1 MSSLLST
8 WFYTCTGCLMAQ
20 LGAQQGR
27 VGCRVL
33 LTMQC
38 TFPTRRPFKSH
49 ISFYLQSAP
58 ASGKAERQD
67 ERQKVRERGRA
78 GGRAGETQPQQGA
91 LRSGRLMQKWE
102 NKEVYIGEN
111 RLWREKNPPK
121 SPSVFPF
128 NKKKHEKQACD
139 GGMSLVVASSKCSA
153 HLSSLDSFT
162 FTLNSHFSS

>member
-1 MSSLLST
+1 
-8 WFYTCTGCLMAQ
+8 MAQ
-20 LGAQQGR
+20 LGEQQGR
-27 VGCRVL
+27 VGCRGL

-58 ASGKAERQD
+58 ASGKAERRD
-67 ERQKVRERGRA
+67 ERQKVRERGRDV
-78 GGRAGETQPQQGA
+78 GRAGKTQSQQGA
-91 LRSGRLMQKWE
+91 LHSGRLMEKWE
-102 NKEVYIGEN
+102 NEEVDIGEKQIMV
-111 RLWREKNPPK
+111 EKK
-121 SPSVFPF
+121 SPHPHRSLYLIK
-128 NKKKHEKQACD
+128 NHEKQAWD